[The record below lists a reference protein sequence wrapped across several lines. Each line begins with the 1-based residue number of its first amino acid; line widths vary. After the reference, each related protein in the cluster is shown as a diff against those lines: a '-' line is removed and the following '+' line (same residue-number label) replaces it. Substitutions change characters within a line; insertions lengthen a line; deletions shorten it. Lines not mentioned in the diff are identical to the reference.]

1 MKSERPAAERRGGTA
16 ELLCGEVPL
25 LGATPMPM
33 PRAISC
39 VLFTIVPSAASYA
52 MGGLSRSVPQISR
65 ITMGPS
71 DDATTLPGQAIL
83 PTLYYLQET
92 ARATPPE
99 GLGALATLLC
109 SRGEELCTP
118 GRDASLLP
126 LLVPLMPLVPLL
138 GVAQRI

>member
-1 MKSERPAAERRGGTA
+1 
-16 ELLCGEVPL
+16 
-25 LGATPMPM
+25 M

-52 MGGLSRSVPQISR
+52 MGGLSRSAPQISR

-126 LLVPLMPLVPLL
+126 LLVPLTRSPADGAVTGVLRWPTGTGEGAELPL
-138 GVAQRI
+138 

>member
-1 MKSERPAAERRGGTA
+1 
-16 ELLCGEVPL
+16 
-25 LGATPMPM
+25 
-33 PRAISC
+33 
-39 VLFTIVPSAASYA
+39 
-52 MGGLSRSVPQISR
+52 
-65 ITMGPS
+65 MGPS

-126 LLVPLMPLVPLL
+126 LLVPLTRSPADGAVT
-138 GVAQRI
+138 GVLRWPTGTGE